1 LNRWF
6 GKTAD
11 KTLRSKWQIVKKEL
25 KVLTKNKLMKTLKAV
40 LLFFLFLIISNY
52 IYCQKPELKTSPIQG
67 TWVEL
72 MKRSDT
78 IVFSSE
84 YDGQNPVFNLKRG
97 TRITKEGYTL
107 PDYFSGPYNF
117 KLDQNSIS
125 VYWFLSS
132 GSYQTYYFKH
142 ISGEDKFEIGNF
154 FKDTEGKKSE
164 SDTLV
169 FVRYN

>member
-1 LNRWF
+1 
-6 GKTAD
+6 
-11 KTLRSKWQIVKKEL
+11 
-25 KVLTKNKLMKTLKAV
+25 MKIFKAV
-40 LLFFLFLIISNY
+40 VPIFLFIILSNC
-52 IYCQKPELKTSPIQG
+52 IYCQKLELKTSPLKG

-84 YDGQNPVFNLKRG
+84 YDGQSPVFNLKRG
-97 TRITKEGYTL
+97 YRITEEGYTL

-117 KLDQNSIS
+117 KLGQNSIS

-154 FKDTEGKKSE
+154 FKDPERKKSE

-169 FVRYN
+169 FIRLN

>member
-1 LNRWF
+1 
-6 GKTAD
+6 
-11 KTLRSKWQIVKKEL
+11 
-25 KVLTKNKLMKTLKAV
+25 
-40 LLFFLFLIISNY
+40 
-52 IYCQKPELKTSPIQG
+52 
-67 TWVEL
+67 VEL
-72 MKRSDT
+72 LKRSDT

-97 TRITKEGYTL
+97 TRITEEGYTL

-117 KLDQNSIS
+117 KLIQNSIS

-132 GSYQTYYFKH
+132 GSYQTYYFKK

-154 FKDTEGKKSE
+154 FKDPEKKKSE

-169 FVRYN
+169 FVRLN

>member
-1 LNRWF
+1 M
-6 GKTAD
+6 
-11 KTLRSKWQIVKKEL
+11 
-25 KVLTKNKLMKTLKAV
+25 KVSTVV
-40 LLFFLFLIISNY
+40 LLFSVSFILSND
-52 IYCQKPELKTSPIQG
+52 IYCQKIELKTSPLQG

-97 TRITKEGYTL
+97 KRITEEGYIL

-117 KLDQNSIS
+117 KLNQNSIS

-132 GSYQTYYFKH
+132 GSYQTFYFKL
-142 ISGEDKFEIGNF
+142 ISGEEKFEIGNF
-154 FKDTEGKKSE
+154 FKYPEGKKEE
-164 SDTLV
+164 SDTLI
-169 FVRYN
+169 FIRLKSIAFRYN